1 MTAAFVAPDPPAHE
15 AEAPHGRALVF
26 AELTFEALS
35 AAAAG
40 APEGT
45 ALHAARALVA
55 EAEAAHAASE
65 DPDKGD
71 WVVPLGLRAA
81 LFDAKSRDDA
91 DAHRAALTEARTAAH
106 AAAREAVASAETS
119 LEEARSAHDA
129 AFAEERERA
138 KAARD
143 AGEPW
148 PPVLADDEPLP
159 PDPVADAEDAKEAAK
174 ETLREAKEK
183 EEEARIARHAPA
195 KVTMTY
201 HLGEDLRADPRG
213 ETDGASSYG
222 LGNPP
227 PTRTSWRRTSRRWRT
242 RSSRPGSPRSRP
254 RASRSARS

>member
-35 AAAAG
+35 AAAAE

-91 DAHRAALTEARTAAH
+91 DTHRAALTEARTAAH

-129 AFAEERERA
+129 AFAEERSER
-138 KAARD
+138 RRR
-143 AGEPW
+143 G
-148 PPVLADDEPLP
+148 
-159 PDPVADAEDAKEAAK
+159 
-174 ETLREAKEK
+174 T
-183 EEEARIARHAPA
+183 PA
-195 KVTMTY
+195 S
-201 HLGEDLRADPRG
+201 RG
-213 ETDGASSYG
+213 RPSSPTT
-222 LGNPP
+222 NRFP
-227 PTRTSWRRTSRRWRT
+227 PTPSPTPRT
-242 RSSRPGSPRSRP
+242 RRRRRRKPSGRP
-254 RASRSARS
+254 RRRRRRRESRGTRPRR